1 MSFLEENV
9 KMGFTHNKSYRQLK
23 STHSIHYQEKGD
35 RGPLHLVMY
44 EQFIAENLIRIN
56 GDNKIKI
63 RVYNLAEKSF
73 VKEENCV
80 NLLKWKF
87 PHFVHGRVRNISEGS
102 HSLEERRVKSFFN
115 SSQEKISEKFEEN
128 RLVG

>member
-44 EQFIAENLIRIN
+44 
-56 GDNKIKI
+56 
-63 RVYNLAEKSF
+63 
-73 VKEENCV
+73 
-80 NLLKWKF
+80 
-87 PHFVHGRVRNISEGS
+87 
-102 HSLEERRVKSFFN
+102 
-115 SSQEKISEKFEEN
+115 
-128 RLVG
+128 